1 MIFFIF
7 VQPFELNES
16 LNSKNVI
23 MFTETEIIE
32 GCLRNDRKM
41 QKELYDRYASKL
53 YALCLRYAHDRAEA
67 DDILQEGFVKI
78 FFKIHQFSR
87 QHSFEGWL
95 KRVMIN
101 TAITHYHRNVKH
113 YYQKDIDEI
122 QESEIQGTSEGSV
135 DGEYSTEEL
144 LNVVQSLSAG
154 YRTIFNLYAVEGYK
168 HREIA
173 EILKIDE
180 ATSKSQFHR
189 AKKIIQ
195 ERLQNLQ

>member
-1 MIFFIF
+1 
-7 VQPFELNES
+7 
-16 LNSKNVI
+16 
-23 MFTETEIIE
+23 MFTENEIID

-67 DDILQEGFVKI
+67 DDILQEGFVKV
-78 FFKIHQFSR
+78 FFKIHQFSQ

-95 KRVMIN
+95 RRVMIN

-122 QESEIQGTSEGSV
+122 QESEIQEIHEV
-135 DGEYSTEEL
+135 LEDEYSTEEL
-144 LNVVQSLSAG
+144 LSVVQGLPVG

-168 HREIA
+168 HKEIA
-173 EILKIDE
+173 EMLNIAE

-189 AKKIIQ
+189 AKKMIQ
-195 ERLQNLQ
+195 ERLQNLE